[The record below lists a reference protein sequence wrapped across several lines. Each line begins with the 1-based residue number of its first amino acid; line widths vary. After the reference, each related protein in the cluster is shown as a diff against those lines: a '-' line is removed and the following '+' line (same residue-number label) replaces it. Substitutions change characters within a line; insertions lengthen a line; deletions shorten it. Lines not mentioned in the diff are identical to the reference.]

1 MSLIWQIGK
10 IIVGNRFSSAEAG
23 LMSIAISVGVIP
35 TLLTLGMQSSLIPWI
50 TRKLSDGKGGQKRIY
65 SLISSVF
72 FPLCFAIT
80 LFLLICPEI
89 FSIISAKEYRSALGA
104 VYPVAAS
111 VPLSFL
117 SNLLSMEISYY
128 KKTHL
133 VAFGSVLGAVFSLFF
148 NLLFTFKL
156 GYTFSAFLILPSFLI
171 IFISYVLV
179 LKRKFGHGDLPF
191 KKILGIYTL
200 FILSVIL
207 SAFLKIS
214 ILSRVFLFLA
224 VLLMIIPK
232 IKELKPLISE

>member
-1 MSLIWQIGK
+1 MIDTKMG
-10 IIVGNRFSSAEAG
+10 
-23 LMSIAISVGVIP
+23 IAISVGVIP

-50 TRKLSDGKGGQKRIY
+50 TRKLSEGKTGQKRIY

-72 FPLCFAIT
+72 FPLCLSVT
-80 LFLLICPEI
+80 LFLLVCPEI
-89 FSIISAKEYRSALGA
+89 FSIISAKEYRGALSA

-111 VPLSFL
+111 IPISFL
-117 SNLLSMEISYY
+117 TNLFSMEISYY

-133 VAFGSVLGAVFSLFF
+133 VALGSVLGAVFSLFF

-171 IFISYVLV
+171 IFLSYVLI
-179 LKRKFGHGDLPF
+179 LKKKFGHIDLPF
-191 KKILGIYTL
+191 KKILGAYSL
-200 FILSVIL
+200 FIISVFL

-214 ILSRVFLFLA
+214 ILARVFLSFA